1 MRGLGSAGAYRRIR
15 VLLLALLFPGIGL
28 AGEQDVT
35 LSAEAAYDQLRQTGE
50 LEGVT
55 VTGRFDLGKLGPVA
69 LAPPSA
75 GEYRIRDVAF
85 SGPVELVGQGL
96 GSSVRIERARFGAAV
111 RLQQCALQGFTARE
125 SVWAGGLIV
134 EGCEFRGVARF
145 DGNDFQDDV
154 RFHLSRFS
162 RRPSFADSVF
172 RGRTEFLE
180 CEFGT
185 EDLPTRATSFSDVVF
200 EGPALFNNSVFH
212 TRAKFQSAVFGG
224 DASFLNVTMDAGA
237 SFRNVHFKGDAE
249 FRFCRISSADF
260 GDRSNLTL
268 FAKRADFR
276 GCEMEQAVF
285 DYAEFRGEV
294 GFVNARFGADG
305 ASFRDANLGDD
316 LTDFEG
322 VSSEGPLVFSGAY
335 LPALRFVWRDIRA
348 AVLSAEPDARVLA
361 ALHARLEDLGDSDG
375 ALEVSYQLS
384 RKRFEEEVALP
395 LPSPTTAP
403 SAFLDAASQSLI
415 AYGEWWFWGWPTGYG
430 TKLGRILLLTLA
442 CWLAAA
448 LPVARARR
456 LIARIPADAPSEQGD
471 KKDAPARI
479 YEPVPVRD
487 LGRPPCFPSS
497 LRARLNLALRFTFR
511 VLFKVGP
518 RGARFVAAQ
527 PALASERRW
536 RAYFAV
542 LWYLGS
548 LLLLLITL
556 TLANTSPMIEKLIGA
571 LLP

>member
-1 MRGLGSAGAYRRIR
+1 MQGLGRVGLYRLIR
-15 VLLLALLFPGIGL
+15 VVPLALLVPGIVF
-28 AGEQDVT
+28 AGGQDVI
-35 LSAEAAYDQLRQTGE
+35 LSAEEAYDRLRRTGE
-50 LEGVT
+50 LEGVR
-55 VTGRFDLGKLGPVA
+55 VTDRFDLGRLGPVD
-69 LAPPSA
+69 LEPPSP

-85 SGPVELVGQGL
+85 DGPVELVGQGL
-96 GSSVRIERARFGAAV
+96 GSALRIERARFGAAV
-111 RLQQCALQGFTARE
+111 RLQHCDLLGFTARE
-125 SVWAGGLIV
+125 SVWADGLIV
-134 EGCEFRGVARF
+134 AGCEFGGVARF
-145 DGNDFQDDV
+145 DGNDFQDEV

-180 CEFGT
+180 CAFGT
-185 EDLPTRATSFSDVVF
+185 GDLPTRATSFSDVVF

-212 TRAKFQSAVFGG
+212 TRAKFQSAVFAG
-224 DASFLNVTMDAGA
+224 DASFLNVIMAAGA
-237 SFRNVHFKGDAE
+237 SFRNVHFKEDAE
-249 FRFCRISSADF
+249 FRFCHISSADF

-276 GCEMEQAVF
+276 GCEIEQAVF

-294 GFVNARFGADG
+294 SFVNARFGAGG

-316 LTDFEG
+316 LADFAG
-322 VSSEGPLVFSGAY
+322 VTSEGPLVFSGSY
-335 LPALRFVWRDIRA
+335 LPALRFHWRDIRA
-348 AVLSAEPDARVLA
+348 PVLAAGPDSRVLA
-361 ALHARLEDLGDSDG
+361 ALHARLEDLGDSGG

-384 RKRFEEEVALP
+384 RKKFEEEVALP
-395 LPSPTTAP
+395 LPSPATVP
-403 SAFLDAASQSLI
+403 STFLDAASQRLI

-430 TKLGRILLLTLA
+430 TKLGRVLLLTLA
-442 CWLAAA
+442 CWLASA

-456 LIARIPADAPSEQGD
+456 LIARVSADAPGEPGD
-471 KKDAPARI
+471 KKDTPARI
-479 YEPVPVRD
+479 YEPVPIED
-487 LGRPPCFPSS
+487 LRQPPGFPTS
-497 LRARLNLALRFTFR
+497 LRGRLNLALQFTFR

-518 RGARFVAAQ
+518 RGARFVAQQ
-527 PALASERRW
+527 PARAGERHW

>member
-1 MRGLGSAGAYRRIR
+1 MRIR
-15 VLLLALLFPGIGL
+15 
-28 AGEQDVT
+28 
-35 LSAEAAYDQLRQTGE
+35 
-50 LEGVT
+50 
-55 VTGRFDLGKLGPVA
+55 
-69 LAPPSA
+69 
-75 GEYRIRDVAF
+75 
-85 SGPVELVGQGL
+85 
-96 GSSVRIERARFGAAV
+96 
-111 RLQQCALQGFTARE
+111 
-125 SVWAGGLIV
+125 
-134 EGCEFRGVARF
+134 
-145 DGNDFQDDV
+145 
-154 RFHLSRFS
+154 H
-162 RRPSFADSVF
+162 
-172 RGRTEFLE
+172 
-180 CEFGT
+180 

-212 TRAKFQSAVFGG
+212 TRAKFQSTVFGG

-276 GCEMEQAVF
+276 GCEMAQAVF

-294 GFVNARFGADG
+294 SFVNARFGAGG
-305 ASFRDANLGDD
+305 ASFHEANLGDD

-322 VSSEGPLVFSGAY
+322 VSSEGPLVFSGTY
-335 LPALRFVWRDIRA
+335 LPALRFHWRDIRTP
-348 AVLSAEPDARVLA
+348 VLVADPDSRVLA
-361 ALHARLEDLGDSDG
+361 ALHARLDDLGDSDG

-384 RKRFEEEVALP
+384 RKKFEEDVALP

-403 SAFLDAASQSLI
+403 STFLDAASQRLI

-448 LPVARARR
+448 LPVARAGH
-456 LIARIPADAPSEQGD
+456 LIARIPADLPGD

-479 YEPVPVRD
+479 YEPLPVQD
-487 LGRPPCFPSS
+487 LAQPACFPNS
-497 LRARLNLALRFTFR
+497 LRARLNLALQFTFR

-518 RGARFVAAQ
+518 TGARFVAAQ
-527 PALASERRW
+527 PARASERRW

>member
-1 MRGLGSAGAYRRIR
+1 MYRLIR
-15 VLLLALLFPGIGL
+15 VGLLALLVPGIGL

-35 LSAEAAYDQLRQTGE
+35 LSAEEAYDRLRQTGE
-50 LEGVT
+50 LEGVR
-55 VTGRFDLGKLGPVA
+55 VTGHFDLGRLGPVA
-69 LAPPSA
+69 PEPPSL

-85 SGPVELVGQGL
+85 DGPVELVGQGL
-96 GSSVRIERARFGAAV
+96 ASSLRIERARFGAAV
-111 RLQQCALQGFTARE
+111 RLQQCDLQGFTARE

-134 EGCEFRGVARF
+134 EGCEFRGVARL
-145 DGNDFQDDV
+145 DGNDFQNDV

-180 CEFGT
+180 CAFGS

-237 SFRNVHFKGDAE
+237 SFRNVHFNGDAE

-276 GCEMEQAVF
+276 GCEMGQAVF

-294 GFVNARFGADG
+294 SFVNARFGAGG

-322 VSSEGPLVFSGAY
+322 VSSEGPLVLAGTY
-335 LPALRFVWRDIRA
+335 LPALRLHWRDIRA
-348 AVLSAEPDARVLA
+348 PVLAAGPDSRVLA
-361 ALHARLEDLGDSDG
+361 ALHARLDDLGDSDG

-384 RKRFEEEVALP
+384 RKKFEEDVALP

-403 SAFLDAASQSLI
+403 STFLDAASQRLI

-448 LPVARARR
+448 LPVARAGH
-456 LIARIPADAPSEQGD
+456 LIVRIPADLLGD
-471 KKDAPARI
+471 KKDPPARI
-479 YEPVPVRD
+479 YEPVPVED
-487 LGRPPCFPSS
+487 LAAAGPLSQLLARAPESRAAVHLSCPVQGRPHGRP
-497 LRARLNLALRFTFR
+497 LRGRAT
-511 VLFKVGP
+511 
-518 RGARFVAAQ
+518 GASQ
-527 PALASERRW
+527 
-536 RAYFAV
+536 
-542 LWYLGS
+542 
-548 LLLLLITL
+548 
-556 TLANTSPMIEKLIGA
+556 
-571 LLP
+571 